1 VNVPW
6 VARDGP
12 PEATRTAWD
21 LRRGHLAQRA
31 IPAQAAAGAWGKA
44 EVARARGEL
53 EAAETWAERAVLLS
67 PDLAGAWL
75 CLAELAVQ
83 REAPDAPGLVQL
95 ALRSSFRAL
104 DTTERP
110 EALRSWL
117 GARGHAPGGLT

>member
-1 VNVPW
+1 
-6 VARDGP
+6 
-12 PEATRTAWD
+12 
-21 LRRGHLAQRA
+21 
-31 IPAQAAAGAWGKA
+31 
-44 EVARARGEL
+44 VARARGEL